1 MKKILKERVYSVK
14 GMHCASCEI
23 LLENKFLT
31 IPGIKSVDAS
41 TAKEQVL
48 IEYEGHEP
56 KTYDLD
62 RLFKEEGYSFSD
74 RQPKNEGKKG
84 SIFSSMVIALIIVA
98 GFLGLNELGL
108 SGWMNITS
116 GSSLPAFFAFGLL
129 AGVSSCAALVGGL
142 ILSMSKQ
149 WLGLYEGE
157 ASVSKKLQP
166 HLMFNIG
173 RVLSYMFFGALLGLL
188 GNKFQVSLQFSAYLI
203 IVISVLMVL
212 LALQMLGVRA
222 LRKFQLSLPKS
233 TTRYIAD
240 EKNFKGKNMP
250 LLMGA
255 LTFFLPCG
263 FTLTSQGLALLSG
276 SPLQGALIMGFFALG
291 TALPLLAI
299 GLSSVKLSQKP
310 HLAYKFSK
318 VAGVVIL
325 FFALFNI
332 NSQMNVLG
340 YTSLT
345 DVKINTTQSSGISD
359 KDLPQIIEGK
369 QVIKMNAFS
378 SKNSPDYFKV
388 RVGVPVKWEI
398 TAATSL
404 GCNNGIISKNLFEGS
419 INLTPGEITIKEFTP
434 TKAGRFKFSCW
445 MGMVSGVIEVV
456 DTNTP
461 SSNADVSIASNIIDA
476 ENIAPS
482 GAAGCGCGGGSGT
495 CGINN

>member
-1 MKKILKERVYSVK
+1 MKKTLNEKVYEVK

-31 IPGIKSVDAS
+31 IPGVKSVDAS
-41 TAKEQVL
+41 TPKGQIL

-56 KTYDLD
+56 RIYDLD
-62 RLFKEEGYSFSD
+62 RLFKEEGYTFGD
-74 RQPKNEGKKG
+74 QPIKNNAKKG
-84 SIFSSMVIALIIVA
+84 GFFSSFIIALLIVA
-98 GFLGLNELGL
+98 GFLWLNDLGL

-129 AGVSSCAALVGGL
+129 AGIYSCAALVGGL

-149 WLGLYEGE
+149 WLQLYEGE
-157 ASVSKKLQP
+157 KSISKKLQP
-166 HLMFNIG
+166 HIMFNTG
-173 RVLSYMFFGALLGLL
+173 RVLSYMFFGSLLGLL

-203 IVISVLMVL
+203 IIISALMVF

-222 LRKFQLSLPKS
+222 FRKFQFSLPKS

-263 FTLTSQGLALLSG
+263 FTLTSQGLALISG

-340 YTSLT
+340 FTSLS
-345 DVKINTTQSSGISD
+345 DVKINSTQNSGVSE
-359 KDLPQIIEGK
+359 KDLPLIIEGK
-369 QVIKMNAFS
+369 QVIKMTALS
-378 SKNSPDYFKV
+378 SRNNPDYFKV

-398 TAATSL
+398 TAGSSL

-419 INLTPGEITIKEFTP
+419 INLTPGEVTIKEFTP
-434 TKAGRFKFSCW
+434 TKVGRYKFSCW
-445 MGMVSGVIEVV
+445 MGMISGIIEVAGAS
-456 DTNTP
+456 NT
-461 SSNADVSIASNIIDA
+461 SVADVSKTR
-476 ENIAPS
+476 
-482 GAAGCGCGGGSGT
+482 G
-495 CGINN
+495 